1 MQYVLAILVMPLAL
15 STVCSAVE
23 SFPGQQTELWG
34 GVRYDF
40 EHEGRPAVVVAP
52 HEPAEGRPWL
62 WRGEFFGA
70 FPSVDQALVKEGWH
84 VAYLDCSNT
93 FGSPDTMKKWE
104 TFYDLLTTKYELSK
118 KPVLYGMS
126 RGGLYVYNWAAL
138 HPDRVGL
145 IYGDAPVCDV
155 KSWPGGKGK
164 GDGSPGEWKR
174 FLDVYGMTEEQAL
187 AWKGNPI
194 DILEP
199 IAKAKIPILHV
210 CGTAD
215 TGVPMVENSDV
226 LQERYEKLGGKFE
239 LIAKE
244 GVGHHPHSLDPP
256 TPIVEFI
263 LKERIEE

>member
-1 MQYVLAILVMPLAL
+1 MRPAVLFILVLSVGPSCLAFADPFL
-15 STVCSAVE
+15 GKQSEWS
-23 SFPGQQTELWG
+23 G

-40 EHEGRPAVVVAP
+40 EHEGRPAIVVAP
-52 HEPAEGRPWL
+52 QEPAEGTPWL

-70 FPSVDQALVKEGWH
+70 FPSVDQALLKQGWH
-84 VAYLDCSNT
+84 VVYLDCQNT

-104 TFYDLLTTKYELSK
+104 TFYDLLTTKYGLSK

-138 HPDRVGL
+138 HPDKVGL

-155 KSWPGGKGK
+155 KSWPGGKGE
-164 GDGSPGEWKR
+164 GPGSPGEWKR
-174 FLDVYGMTEEQAL
+174 FLDVYKMTEEQAL

-194 DILEP
+194 DVLEP

-215 TGVPMVENSDV
+215 EPVPMSENSDV
-226 LQERYEKLGGKFE
+226 LQQRYEALGGPFR

-256 TPIVEFI
+256 TPIVEWI
-263 LKERIEE
+263 LKERIKE